1 MKLITAAHRNAI
13 IDWLAVDQVAE
24 QGQRLPLREPE
35 RAEVIRRLYGHIADD
50 QLAQQLYITSRVVI
64 RIAAGLGL
72 RSHTPQLETLDPIE
86 NHTTVIAELLAA

>member
-13 IDWLAVDQVAE
+13 IDWLAVDQVSE

-35 RAEVIRRLYGHIADD
+35 RAEVIRRLYGHIADN

-64 RIAAGLGL
+64 RIAARLGL
-72 RSHTPQLETLDPIE
+72 TTNPAAGSDPGLADDQNRSA
-86 NHTTVIAELLAA
+86 TTSLAA